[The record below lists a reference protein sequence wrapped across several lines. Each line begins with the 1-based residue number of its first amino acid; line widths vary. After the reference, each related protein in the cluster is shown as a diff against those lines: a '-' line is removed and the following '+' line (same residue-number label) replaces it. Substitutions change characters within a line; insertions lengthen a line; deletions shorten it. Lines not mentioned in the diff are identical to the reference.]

1 MATTLAFDVYGT
13 LINTHGVV
21 SLLENMV
28 GDNAHAFST
37 TWREKQLE
45 YSFRRGLMQN
55 YVPFSVCTEQALN
68 YACLLHKVTLSDE
81 QKAQLLARYKT
92 LPAFDD
98 VKAGLES
105 LKAQNYRLFAFSNG
119 AASAVNTLLEAA
131 GISELFEGVVSADD
145 IKTFKPN
152 PGVYSHFLRQAHST
166 GANTWLISSN
176 PFDVIGAL
184 SHGMRAAWIQ
194 RSSEAIFDPW
204 ELEPT
209 ITACDIHDLKTKL
222 ASNNQ

>member
-1 MATTLAFDVYGT
+1 M
-13 LINTHGVV
+13 
-21 SLLENMV
+21 
-28 GDNAHAFST
+28 
-37 TWREKQLE
+37 
-45 YSFRRGLMQN
+45 
-55 YVPFSVCTEQALN
+55 
-68 YACLLHKVTLSDE
+68 
-81 QKAQLLARYKT
+81 
-92 LPAFDD
+92 
-98 VKAGLES
+98 
-105 LKAQNYRLFAFSNG
+105 
-119 AASAVNTLLEAA
+119 LEAA

-194 RSSEAIFDPW
+194 RSNEAIFDPW

-209 ITACDIHDLKTKL
+209 ITACDLHDLKTKL